1 MTAASGWFDGSS
13 WWIRTHAGGDRASEY
28 ASAHES
34 HHRQLHSSTTF
45 GGLARILDELPGDR
59 ARAVARD
66 LKRACSRTHEAF
78 SCWTPAHA
86 LGWTRAELVG
96 VYEGYGTPFDE
107 MQALVEGAGHPYLSL
122 HAAHAVARACL
133 QPPVADLVCA
143 VGLEHVKLAD
153 FRASLQPDRR
163 FQALLRRG
171 IAWNEP
177 IGRLTERLADHEG
190 WHEVLGNPRLT
201 ASALRP
207 ELTGLWE
214 EVNREMF
221 DAVAGQLRRLGYPT
235 SDHDGQLE
243 ELAELSVEANRLGA
257 RYDLTR
263 PRATAGAAAVLRNIE
278 AEGFT
283 TGERLQASW
292 RPAGPL
298 AGMVAGIEDPHL
310 FLTLRPVRSLAPNYR
325 GEGPS
330 GWPTPAAVL
339 RRTMARDD
347 GELVVELMDVTDS
360 FPANPAD
367 APAPV
372 VTCAALSLLASP
384 LAQRFQR
391 YLDARVSTV
400 LVDLP
405 LGVHLDVWLARPGA
419 RFRYVMM
426 RTEAQGR
433 VVPMLIAVLDGGDAQ
448 SHLLLRPLS
457 HAAVGIHRAA
467 LAELDPTGASILWD
481 PGVLDLH
488 PELLELSLAHVV
500 GEEVTFAPV
509 A

>member
-1 MTAASGWFDGSS
+1 MTAASGWFDGST
-13 WWIRTHAGGDRASEY
+13 WWIRTFAAGERAIEY

-45 GGLARILDELPGDR
+45 GGLARIIDELPS
-59 ARAVARD
+59 ARSQVVARD

-78 SCWTPAHA
+78 ACWTPAHA
-86 LGWTRAELVG
+86 LGWTRAELVA

-107 MQALVEGAGHPYLSL
+107 MQALVESTRHPYLAL

-133 QPPVADLVCA
+133 QPPVAEIVRK
-143 VGLEHVKLAD
+143 VGLEHVQLAD

-163 FQALLRRG
+163 FQALLRRA
-171 IAWNEP
+171 IAWEEP
-177 IGRLTERLADHEG
+177 IGRLAGRLAGHEG
-190 WHEVLGNPRLT
+190 WQEVLGNQRLT

-207 ELTGLWE
+207 ELTSLWE

-221 DAVAGQLRRLGYPT
+221 DAVAEQLRRLGFPT
-235 SDHDGQLE
+235 SEHDGQLA
-243 ELAELSVEANRLGA
+243 ELAELSAEANRLGA
-257 RYDLTR
+257 RYDLTL

-283 TGERLQASW
+283 TGERLEAIW

-298 AGMVAGIEDPHL
+298 VGMVAGIEDPHL

-330 GWPTPAAVL
+330 GWPTSAAVL
-339 RRTMARDD
+339 RRTMAGDD

-360 FPANPAD
+360 FPVNPAN

-372 VTCAALSLLASP
+372 VTCAAMSLLASP

-405 LGVHLDVWLARPGA
+405 LGVHLDVWLATPGA

-426 RTEAQGR
+426 RTEAQDR
-433 VVPMLIAVLDGGDAQ
+433 VVPLLIAVLDGGDAQ

-457 HAAVGIHRAA
+457 HAAAGIHRAA
-467 LAELDPTGASILWD
+467 LAELDPGGGRIVWD

-488 PELLELSLAHVV
+488 PELLELSLSHLV